1 MRGALR
7 DPSAIAL
14 FISQY
19 RDRIEQCC
27 KKPRQLRIA
36 MRAMRNLRQCGD
48 DGGDFNDMWNA
59 IISLFSITV
68 SLYQGDFREI
78 QPDPMLLTMIY
89 LFLLVSV
96 VLLLN
101 LLIAQLN
108 QTYEY
113 INKDVLGFARLN
125 RASLVVDA
133 MASCPKSKWKKFLA
147 EARWHPARRFLAVDT
162 DSLTGPVG
170 CGYTKHQHLLQPQE
184 LKP

>member
-1 MRGALR
+1 
-7 DPSAIAL
+7 
-14 FISQY
+14 
-19 RDRIEQCC
+19 
-27 KKPRQLRIA
+27 
-36 MRAMRNLRQCGD
+36 
-48 DGGDFNDMWNA
+48 MWNA

-68 SLYQGDFREI
+68 GLYQGDFREI

-113 INKDVLGFARLN
+113 INKERYCQLATLFFLCFHTQYTVPYHREDWLRQTLPSKEWEESKLWCKYTGCFGKQVGHSLPGSVPNSLALRGEAWYCFEDVIGFARLN

-133 MASCPKSKWKKFLA
+133 MASCPKAKWKSFV
-147 EARWHPARRFLAVDT
+147 AVSWPHSMHST
-162 DSLTGPVG
+162 WSV
-170 CGYTKHQHLLQPQE
+170 
-184 LKP
+184 